1 MPELPA
7 NSVLTVSGITQL
19 IRDKLE
25 PEFSGVWVQGEI
37 SNLRRQE
44 SGHCYFSLKDEG
56 AQLPAVLFR
65 QNALRLAAPL
75 RDGMKVNAF
84 GRISVYPPRGA
95 YQLVCV
101 MVLPAGQGSLAE
113 RFEALKRKLE
123 AEGLFDSS
131 RKRPLPLLPRT
142 VGIITS
148 PTGAVIRDVLSILS
162 RRGWKGR
169 IIVLP
174 ARVQGEGAAEEITA
188 MVQRAGDCGLF
199 DALILARG
207 GGSLEDLW
215 PFNEEIVARAVA
227 ACPVP
232 TISGVGHET
241 DFTLCDFAASIRA
254 ETPSAAAELI
264 SSLWLD
270 AEERVQNAE
279 NDIDDAVD
287 AFLEKAR
294 HDTTLAA
301 TRLAAASP
309 ERLMENAELRLD
321 EITGRLQS
329 AASHL
334 LRDKTDT
341 LVDFAHRVR
350 TAGPEEVLLL
360 SRQKIEQI
368 ALRLHSASPD
378 SVVSRGYAI
387 IKHDGGIVSDGA
399 DLHEGEGIRIV
410 LRDGEQGAVIRNQTV
425 V

>member
-7 NSVLTVSGITQL
+7 NSVLTVSGITEL
-19 IRDKLE
+19 IRETLE
-25 PEFSGVWVQGEI
+25 PAFAGVWVQGEI

-65 QNALRLAAPL
+65 QNALRLASPL

-84 GRISVYPPRGA
+84 GRISVYAPRGA
-95 YQLVCV
+95 YQLVCQI
-101 MVLPAGQGSLAE
+101 VLPAGQGSLAE

-131 RKRPLPLLPRT
+131 RKKPLPLLPRT

-162 RRGWKGR
+162 RRGWRGR
-169 IIVLP
+169 IVVLP
-174 ARVQGEGAAEEITA
+174 ARVQGEGAAEEIAA
-188 MVQRAGDCGLF
+188 MLKRAGDCGLF
-199 DALILARG
+199 DAIILARG

-215 PFNEEIVARAVA
+215 PFNEEMVARTVA

-241 DFTLCDFAASIRA
+241 DFTLCDFAASVRA

-279 NDIDDAVD
+279 NDVDAAVD
-287 AFLEKAR
+287 AAIKKAE
-294 HDTTLAA
+294 TLLKLTA

-309 ERLMENAELRLD
+309 ERLVDHAELRLD
-321 EITGRLQS
+321 DITGRLRS

-334 LRDKTDT
+334 LRDKEDA

-350 TAGPEEVLLL
+350 ASGPENVIRL
-360 SRQKIEQI
+360 SQQKLDQI
-368 ALRLHSASPD
+368 ALRLDSASPG
-378 SVVSRGYAI
+378 SVVKRGYAI
-387 IKHDGGIVSDGA
+387 IKRGGSIVSDSAELRQG
-399 DLHEGEGIRIV
+399 DGVRIV
-410 LRDGEQGAVIRNQTV
+410 LRDGEEQAVIQKQTAM
-425 V
+425 